1 MTGRRLALA
10 FLLALLISGG
20 CTFLLSRSARHHG
33 AGAVRMVD
41 YVAAATPLQAGEALR
56 PETLKTVRW
65 PASLPIAG
73 AFTSPKQLAG
83 RAVLY
88 PLQPGEPIL
97 ARDLAIPG
105 MGLTIKIPDGMRA
118 VALRSDEV
126 VGVAGFLFPG
136 SHVDV
141 LVTCRT
147 GQSTEPSTATVLE
160 DAEVL
165 AAGHQVEPNPDGKP
179 NTVNVVTLLM
189 TPTDA
194 ERVVLASTQG
204 TIHFV
209 LRNSSDTSKVSG
221 APVELSNLIPMAG
234 GPAGAPH
241 SRERGASPYVVE
253 TVLGT
258 THSTARFR
266 RSDGSRLP

>member
-20 CTFLLSRSARHHG
+20 CTYLLSRSARRNG
-33 AGAVRMVD
+33 AAVRTVE
-41 YVAAATPLQAGEALR
+41 YVAAAVPLQAGEALR
-56 PETLKTVRW
+56 PESLKMIRW
-65 PASLPIAG
+65 PASLPLPG
-73 AFTSPKQLAG
+73 AFANPKQLAG

-88 PLQPGEPIL
+88 PLQPGQPIL

-105 MGLTIKIPDGMRA
+105 MGLTMKIPDGMRA

-147 GQSTEPSTATVLE
+147 GQSAEPGTATVLE

-165 AAGHQVEPNPDGKP
+165 AAGHQVEPDPDGKP

-189 TPTDA
+189 TPRDA

-209 LRNSSDTSKVSG
+209 LRNSNDTSKVNG
-221 APVELSNLIPMAG
+221 APVELSSLLPSSAAPQDVSHPHRV
-234 GPAGAPH
+234 PA
-241 SRERGASPYVVE
+241 RPYVVE
-253 TVLGT
+253 TILGNT
-258 THSTARFR
+258 QSAARFNQA
-266 RSDGSRLP
+266 DGSRLP

>member
-1 MTGRRLALA
+1 MNGRRLALA
-10 FLLALLISGG
+10 FLLALVISGG
-20 CTFLLSRSARHHG
+20 CTFLLSRSARRSS
-33 AGAVRMVD
+33 GAVRTVE
-41 YVAAATPLQAGEALR
+41 YVVAAVPLQAGQALR
-56 PETLKTVRW
+56 PETMKLVRW
-65 PASLPIAG
+65 PASLPLAG
-73 AFTSPKQLAG
+73 AFANPKQIAG

-97 ARDLAIPG
+97 ERDLAIPG
-105 MGLTIKIPDGMRA
+105 MGLAIRIPDGMRA

-147 GQSTEPSTATVLE
+147 GQSAEPGTATVLE
-160 DAEVL
+160 NAEVL

-189 TPTDA
+189 TPRDA

-204 TIHFV
+204 SIHFV
-209 LRNSSDTSKVSG
+209 LRNSNDTSKVDG
-221 APVELSNLIPMAG
+221 APVELSNLIPAADAAKDPAHPRARRAG
-234 GPAGAPH
+234 
-241 SRERGASPYVVE
+241 PYVVE
-253 TVLGT
+253 TVFGS
-258 THSTARFR
+258 THSSARFS